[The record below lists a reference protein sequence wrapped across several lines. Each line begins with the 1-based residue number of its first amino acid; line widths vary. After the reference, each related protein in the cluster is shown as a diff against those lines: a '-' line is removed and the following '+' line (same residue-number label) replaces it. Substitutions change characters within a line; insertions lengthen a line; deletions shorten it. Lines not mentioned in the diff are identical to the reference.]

1 MKPLPTYLRCVICGR
16 ENHRGLNLRFQAD
29 GPLIRSEV
37 TFSEDL
43 CGFKGV
49 AHGGILT
56 AVLDEAMGWAAAY
69 NSRRICVA
77 AELTVR
83 FVKPVLASDRVHVEA
98 RMERDRRRVIEASAE
113 MLDGSSDV
121 LVRAS
126 GKFMPLEPAHAR
138 EVDAYLDY
146 AGCERGLFV
155 Y

>member
-1 MKPLPTYLRCVICGR
+1 VICGR
-16 ENHRGLNLRFQAD
+16 DNHRGLNLRFLAED
-29 GPLIRSEV
+29 SLIRSEV

-49 AHGGILT
+49 AHGGIIT

-83 FVKPVLASDRVHVEA
+83 FVRPVLAGERVRVVA
-98 RMERDRRRVIEASAE
+98 RMDRDRRRVIEASSE
-113 MLDGSSDV
+113 LEEPGGDV
-121 LVRAS
+121 LVRGS

-146 AGCERGLFV
+146 EGCERGLFT

>member
-16 ENHRGLNLRFQAD
+16 ENHRGLNLRFVAD
-29 GPLIRSEV
+29 GPVIRSEV
-37 TFSEDL
+37 TFPEDL

-49 AHGGILT
+49 AHGGIIT

-69 NSRRICVA
+69 NARRICVA

-83 FVKPVLASDRVHVEA
+83 FVKPVLASNPVHVEA
-98 RMERDRRRVIEASAE
+98 RMERDRRRVIEASAD
-113 MLDGSSDV
+113 MRDPDGEV
-121 LVRAS
+121 LVRAF

-138 EVDAYLDY
+138 EVDSYLDY
-146 AGCERGLFV
+146 EGCERGLFV

>member
-1 MKPLPTYLRCVICGR
+1 MTPLPTYLRCVVCGR
-16 ENHRGLNLRFQAD
+16 ENHRGLNLRFLAD

-49 AHGGILT
+49 AHGGIIT

-69 NSRRICVA
+69 NARRICVA

-83 FVKPVLASDRVHVEA
+83 FVKPVLAADRVHVEA
-98 RMERDRRRVIEASAE
+98 RMDRDRRRVIDASAE
-113 MLDGSSDV
+113 MLDGSGEV
-121 LVRAS
+121 LVRS
-126 GKFMPLEPAHAR
+126 FGKFMPLEPTHAR
-138 EVDAYLDY
+138 EVDSYLDY
-146 AGCERGLFV
+146 QGCERGLFV

>member
-1 MKPLPTYLRCVICGR
+1 
-16 ENHRGLNLRFQAD
+16 
-29 GPLIRSEV
+29 
-37 TFSEDL
+37 
-43 CGFKGV
+43 
-49 AHGGILT
+49 
-56 AVLDEAMGWAAAY
+56 
-69 NSRRICVA
+69 
-77 AELTVR
+77 
-83 FVKPVLASDRVHVEA
+83 VHVEA